1 MKEIKIGQL
10 RKWKSS
16 SKLGVAAE
24 RFIILG
30 LRPVLT
36 EDAPLFYTPDP
47 EEGKIYNEVAV
58 YFVGARPNST
68 ILKFSEEFVL
78 ENSELVEEDDKS
90 GTGTVEEVG

>member
-1 MKEIKIGQL
+1 MKEIKVGQL

-30 LRPVLT
+30 LRPALT
-36 EDAPLFYTPDP
+36 ENTPIFYTPDS
-47 EEGKIYNEVAV
+47 EDGKIYNEVAV

-78 ENSELVEEDDKS
+78 ENSELVEEDGKS
-90 GTGTVEEVG
+90 GAGTAKEVD